1 MSNVI
6 VIWLREPWRAG
17 DLVLMGAVWVLPL
30 GRPHPVG
37 WPLTPP
43 GSLPSSPPMK
53 FCCWSPVS
61 PAGSP
66 LSTGGGGGP
75 EKWLSLATTHCLLA
89 TLLRKGHTLSWF
101 LPSLLWRQG
110 HLLSS
115 GESPN
120 SWGHLSFNPKRQ
132 HKVERGH
139 YEFPWGLADMW
150 LGIKDQSP
158 FLKTTSVSLSGSKGS
173 PL

>member
-1 MSNVI
+1 
-6 VIWLREPWRAG
+6 
-17 DLVLMGAVWVLPL
+17 MGSAPGASTSCGVASHSSWKPALQPSHEILLLESCLP
-30 GRPHPVG
+30 GGQP
-37 WPLTPP
+37 
-43 GSLPSSPPMK
+43 SLH
-53 FCCWSPVS
+53 W
-61 PAGSP
+61 
-66 LSTGGGGGP
+66 GGGGP